1 MAWTKLWV
9 IAYRDLI
16 RNRRRTFFT
25 LLAVALGLALLIVVN
40 GFIAGVV
47 EDSLQNGIR
56 LQTGHVQLR
65 AESYTDGKHSL
76 QWADLLDQPEARTA
90 QAAALPEVTAAGPL
104 LWADAI
110 MNTREDSVGLLLYG
124 IDPASSLHTPIR
136 DALVAG
142 AFIEANDR
150 SGIVMGKTLA
160 DNLGLKVGENVNLT
174 VINASGQPEE
184 ALFVIRGLFASGV
197 PIYDQ
202 SAVFMPLA
210 KAQAFT
216 QAGDRASAIMIMLTD
231 QEDAD
236 AVAAALSS
244 PGVQTLTWRDLNAYL
259 LETMGTAMSFYVIID
274 AIIMLIVAVI
284 VANTL
289 LMAVFERIREMGILA
304 ALGMKRRQITQ
315 MMIFEAAII
324 ALAGVV
330 VGGLLGSLAVLYLTQ
345 NGFFYGD
352 NAAVVGNMAVSAV
365 LYARF
370 EPVTFTWLAVWTLI
384 IALLASLY
392 PAWFAARLEPV
403 DALHSS

>member
-76 QWADLLDQPEARTA
+76 QWADLLDQPDARVA
-90 QAAALPEVTAAGPL
+90 QAAALPEVRAAGPV

-124 IDPASSLHTPIR
+124 IDPTSSLHTPIR

-184 ALFVIRGLFASGV
+184 TLFVIRGLFASGV

-330 VGGLLGSLAVLYLTQ
+330 LGGLLGSLAVLYLTQ

-365 LYARF
+365 PYARF

>member
-150 SGIVMGKTLA
+150 SGIGMGKTLA

-202 SAVFMPLA
+202 SAIFMPLA

-259 LETMGTAMSFYVIID
+259 LETMGTAISFYVIID

>member
-202 SAVFMPLA
+202 SAIFMPLA